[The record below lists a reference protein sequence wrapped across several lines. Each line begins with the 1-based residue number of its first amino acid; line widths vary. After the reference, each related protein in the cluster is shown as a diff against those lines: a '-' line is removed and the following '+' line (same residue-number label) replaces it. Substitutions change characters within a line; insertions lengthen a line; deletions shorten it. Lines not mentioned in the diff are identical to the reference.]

1 MFHEKTLTVRLFKT
15 LRMILVFLVIGL
27 VMVWARAFY
36 GSKQTYYQAV
46 ACLEAGQLVNAVAF
60 FDRSIR
66 WYTPLNPYVRL
77 SAQRL
82 WEIGRQAEQQG
93 NVHLALIAV
102 RTLRRGFYGARHL
115 WGPGQEWID
124 TCSAKIDELMDSK
137 QPESET
143 PKDAFALGGSNGL
156 SGRLARNPSTLWSI
170 AVGVGFLGWIGS
182 VIGFVMSACKGD
194 NRLRL
199 SPSPA
204 LIWAGITL
212 SFFALWIVGMI
223 RA

>member
-1 MFHEKTLTVRLFKT
+1 MVL
-15 LRMILVFLVIGL
+15 IFLVIGL
-27 VMVWARAFY
+27 AMVWTRAFY
-36 GSKQTYYQAV
+36 GSKQTYHQAV

-93 NVHLALIAV
+93 NVHLALIAI
-102 RTLRRGFYGARHL
+102 RTLRRAFYGANHL

-124 TCSAKIDELMDSK
+124 RCSAKIDELMDSK
-137 QPESET
+137 QPETET
-143 PKDAFALGGSNGL
+143 PKDAYAIDAFNGL
-156 SGRLARNPSTLWSI
+156 SKQPARPPNTLWSI
-170 AVGVGFLGWIGS
+170 AVVVGFLGWIGS
-182 VIGFVMSACKGD
+182 VIGLVLCACKGD
-194 NRLRL
+194 RRLHL
-199 SPSPA
+199 SKSPA
-204 LIWAGITL
+204 LLWTGITL

-223 RA
+223 KA

>member
-1 MFHEKTLTVRLFKT
+1 MFHEKTITKRPFKI
-15 LRMILVFLVIGL
+15 LRRILIFLVIGL

-36 GSKQTYYQAV
+36 GSKQTYHQAV
-46 ACLEAGQLVNAVAF
+46 TCLEAGQLVNAVAF

-93 NVHLALIAV
+93 NVHLALIAI

-124 TCSAKIDELMDSK
+124 TCSAKIDELMDFK
-137 QPESET
+137 QPEAEK
-143 PKDAFALGGSNGL
+143 PKDAFALDASDGL
-156 SGRLARNPSTLWSI
+156 SGQPGRPPSTLWSI
-170 AVGVGFLGWIGS
+170 AVAVGFLGWIGS
-182 VIGFVMSACKGD
+182 VIGFVLCACRGEK
-194 NRLRL
+194 RLRL
-199 SPSPA
+199 SSCPT
-204 LIWAGITL
+204 LLWAGITL

-223 RA
+223 KV